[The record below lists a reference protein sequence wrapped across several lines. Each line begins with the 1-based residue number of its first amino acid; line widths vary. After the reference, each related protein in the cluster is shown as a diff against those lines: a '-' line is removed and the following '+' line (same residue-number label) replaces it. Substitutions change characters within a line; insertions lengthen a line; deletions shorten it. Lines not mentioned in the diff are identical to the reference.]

1 MINIISMS
9 KDLKFQQIN
18 LPKLKPSSKIQTEE
32 EAGEEIQAA
41 SEDYTNEDCKTPTS
55 SDHKIPKIQSC
66 PTTPRKKVQVSFHK
80 RKMHEFL
87 FFEATGREEVESF
100 FRSNSELFRVDSH
113 AVKKRCSSKD
123 AKHTGIFT
131 SLTFTTR
138 CHSILEEIIF
148 WTHVLHVSLSGSI
161 YTL

>member
-66 PTTPRKKVQVSFHK
+66 PTTPRKKGQVSFHK
-80 RKMHEFL
+80 RKMHEVL

-113 AVKKRCSSKD
+113 AVKKRCK
-123 AKHTGIFT
+123 
-131 SLTFTTR
+131 SL
-138 CHSILEEIIF
+138 
-148 WTHVLHVSLSGSI
+148 
-161 YTL
+161 